1 MINTDFNSQMEW
13 INLMTPITNKKMQ
26 NLKSVSYKNIKLAY
40 AGHVEPKMISH
51 IEFFINHGVEMFI
64 APCVPGVV
72 HQESW
77 INEVLRINSCT
88 DGITE
93 VKFGYSQLGETNIKT
108 GRDFYG

>member
-1 MINTDFNSQMEW
+1 M
-13 INLMTPITNKKMQ
+13 
-26 NLKSVSYKNIKLAY
+26 VR
-40 AGHVEPKMISH
+40 
-51 IEFFINHGVEMFI
+51 
-64 APCVPGVV
+64 GVV